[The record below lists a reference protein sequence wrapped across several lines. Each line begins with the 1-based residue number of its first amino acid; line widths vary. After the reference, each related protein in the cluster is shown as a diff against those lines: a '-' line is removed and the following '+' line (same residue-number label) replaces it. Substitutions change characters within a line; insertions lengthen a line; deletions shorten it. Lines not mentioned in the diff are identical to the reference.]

1 MSHLLYVES
10 SPRKQRS
17 ASIEVAQ
24 TFLAAYQDT
33 HPEVLIDTL
42 DVWSTPLP
50 EFNGA
55 VLEAKYAGINGV
67 PLSAEQSDAWATV
80 CALAARF
87 QRAARLLVS
96 VPMWN
101 FGIPYKLKHL
111 IDCVSQKDLLFTFD
125 EGGLNGALQDR
136 RAAVIYARGIEY
148 GPASGTP
155 AASYD
160 LQRQYVE
167 LWLRFVGITDIST
180 ILVEKTFFG
189 PEIDGAARQAAK
201 HEARAIAA
209 NF

>member
-67 PLSAEQSDAWATV
+67 PLSAEQSDAWLP
-80 CALAARF
+80 CARWQHAFNAPH
-87 QRAARLLVS
+87 VS
-96 VPMWN
+96 SSAYRC
-101 FGIPYKLKHL
+101 GI
-111 IDCVSQKDLLFTFD
+111 S
-125 EGGLNGALQDR
+125 
-136 RAAVIYARGIEY
+136 
-148 GPASGTP
+148 ASPTN
-155 AASYD
+155 SS
-160 LQRQYVE
+160 
-167 LWLRFVGITDIST
+167 ISS
-180 ILVEKTFFG
+180 
-189 PEIDGAARQAAK
+189 
-201 HEARAIAA
+201 IA
-209 NF
+209 